1 MPKEERK
8 LKSETDISYGVVPLH
23 KASDGWRVLVV
34 HQISY
39 RGDNFW
45 ILPKGHAEGNESPV
59 EAARREL
66 KEETG
71 VTDVTIP
78 EDTQFTIEYS
88 FTHEDKRIS
97 KTVVYFVG
105 LCASMETVLTQP
117 QEIKE
122 LRWCTIEEAKRLVSH
137 QNTRNILE
145 QVAQVI
151 VG

>member
-1 MPKEERK
+1 M
-8 LKSETDISYGVVPLH
+8 SEKTDISYGVVPLY
-23 KASDGWRVLVV
+23 KGVNGWQVLVV

-39 RGDNFW
+39 RGDDFW
-45 ILPKGHAEGNESPV
+45 ILPKGHAEGDESPV

-66 KEETG
+66 REETG
-71 VTDVTIP
+71 VIEVTIP

-88 FTHEDKRIS
+88 FTHEQDRIN

-105 LCASMETVLTQP
+105 LCQSQATRITQP
-117 QEIKE
+117 DEIKE
-122 LRWCTIEEAKRLVSH
+122 LRWCTFVEAQELVSH

-151 VG
+151 AD